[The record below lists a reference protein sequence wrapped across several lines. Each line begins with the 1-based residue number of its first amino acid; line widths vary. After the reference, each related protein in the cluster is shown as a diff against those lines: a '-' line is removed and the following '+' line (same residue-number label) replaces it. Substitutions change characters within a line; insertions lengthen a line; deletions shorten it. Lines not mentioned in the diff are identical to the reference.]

1 MINQELMDE
10 IIYISL
16 KNQYINK
23 ELIEKIV
30 LDIIDNCDKLTQNLF
45 GGIYFGKPSLN
56 FFIAEADEN
65 NRIIANYE
73 EMVKQGNLASYK
85 SYLERNLKIIAYL
98 LHEIEHL
105 KENSKL
111 RKNTFES
118 DIIRLGNLEYIFE
131 RIFKRISE
139 KVDNYKKSEILTLKK
154 YEKFYE
160 KQWTF
165 IPIERIAETKA
176 RETILNS
183 LINYNGF
190 IEKFFTEY
198 KNLTKYYIN
207 SLKMGY
213 ELGEYNK
220 CMSPMFRFF
229 KSLECMNDLDY
240 IINIAPKLTSQDKM
254 MYGLPIK
261 PKDVIEI
268 NKIKIKGIR

>member
-1 MINQELMDE
+1 MINQKLMDE

-23 ELIEKIV
+23 ELIEEIV
-30 LDIIDNCDKLTQNLF
+30 LDVIDNCDKLTQNLF
-45 GGIYFGKPSLN
+45 GGIYFGKPSLD

-73 EMVKQGNLASYK
+73 EMINQGNIANHQ

-105 KENSKL
+105 KEDSKL
-111 RKNTFES
+111 QKNTFES
-118 DIIRLGNLEYIFE
+118 DMIKLGNLEYIFE
-131 RIFKRISE
+131 QILKKNLE
-139 KVDNYKKSEILTLKK
+139 KTDNYKIAEVKTLKK

-160 KQWTF
+160 KKWSF
-165 IPIERIAETKA
+165 IPIERIAEAKA

-183 LINYNGF
+183 ITTYDGF
-190 IEKFFTEY
+190 CEKFFIEY

-213 ELGEYNK
+213 ELGEYGK
-220 CMSPMFRFF
+220 YKSPIFNFF
-229 KSLECMNDLDY
+229 KSLECMSDLDY
-240 IINIAPKLTSQDKM
+240 IINISPKLTSQDKM

-261 PKDVIEI
+261 PVDVIEI
-268 NKIKIKGIR
+268 NKMKIKSRR

>member
-16 KNQYINK
+16 KSQYINK
-23 ELIEKIV
+23 ELIERIV
-30 LDIIDNCDKLTQNLF
+30 LDIIDDCDKLTQNLF
-45 GGIYFGKPSLN
+45 GGIYFGKTSLD

-73 EMVKQGNLASYK
+73 EMIKQGEIASHQ

-105 KENSKL
+105 KEDSKL

-131 RIFKRISE
+131 QIFKKISE
-139 KVDNYKKSEILTLKK
+139 KVDNYKKTEILTLKK

-160 KQWTF
+160 NQWAF
-165 IPIERIAETKA
+165 IPIERIAESKA

-183 LINYNGF
+183 LINYDGF
-190 IEKFFTEY
+190 VENFFSEY
-198 KNLTKYYIN
+198 KNLTKYYID

-213 ELGEYNK
+213 ELGEYSK
-220 CMSPMFRFF
+220 CKSPIFQFF
-229 KSLECMNDLDY
+229 ESLECIKDLDY
-240 IINIAPKLTSQDKM
+240 IMNIAPKLTSQNKM

-261 PKDVIEI
+261 PIDVIEI
-268 NKIKIKGIR
+268 NKMKIKGRR